1 MTWLVLIFCHCGIM
15 KIKYYFVL
23 QEEQGHI
30 GEVFCLAMG
39 YCGNVLVSGSK
50 DGTCVLWKHT

>member
-1 MTWLVLIFCHCGIM
+1 M
-15 KIKYYFVL
+15 YYFVL